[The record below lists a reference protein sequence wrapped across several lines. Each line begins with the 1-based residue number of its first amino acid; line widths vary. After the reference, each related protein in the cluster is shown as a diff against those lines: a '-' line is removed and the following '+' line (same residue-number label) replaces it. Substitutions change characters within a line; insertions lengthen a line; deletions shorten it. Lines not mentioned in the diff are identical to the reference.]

1 MSKTSSTLL
10 RARVNTDQYE
20 KAERVFN
27 RLGMKVSDAINVY
40 LAQVALRDDLP
51 FSVTTRPER
60 LQTDEA
66 QAQAWNESFGEY

>member
-1 MSKTSSTLL
+1 MSKTSSNLL

-27 RLGMKVSDAINVY
+27 RLGMKISDAINIY
-40 LAQVALRDDLP
+40 LAQVVLRDDLP
-51 FSVTTRPER
+51 FSVTTHPER

-66 QAQAWNESFGEY
+66 QAQAWNETFGEY